1 MRDNKNNKIMREIN
15 LTKEGEA
22 IFYNANVK
30 EDDIQNLIKKYSVK
44 KVDNVNYVL
53 CDRKRDSGENPDFMG
68 TKKALAGILQKNETL
83 SDFVEFKLRM
93 KPVCKFRN
101 NDFIIDAIKRKIRK
115 NEKKK

>member
-15 LTKEGEA
+15 LTKEEEA

-30 EDDIQNLIKKYSVK
+30 EEDIQNLIKKYSVK

-101 NDFIIDAIKRKIRK
+101 NDFIIDAIKRKIKR
-115 NEKKK
+115 NETK

>member
-1 MRDNKNNKIMREIN
+1 MRKIK
-15 LTKEGEA
+15 LTKEEEA

-115 NEKKK
+115 NGKKK

>member
-1 MRDNKNNKIMREIN
+1 MIENETVVKT
-15 LTKEGEA
+15 LTLWGH
-22 IFYNANVK
+22 
-30 EDDIQNLIKKYSVK
+30 
-44 KVDNVNYVL
+44 
-53 CDRKRDSGENPDFMG
+53 
-68 TKKALAGILQKNETL
+68 KKALAGILQKNETL